1 MDHSDRLNIEES
13 PALLRYLHQIG
24 RLAPDEPARVT
35 SLPGGVSNRTVLVEP
50 STKPPFVLKQALAK
64 LRVATDWP
72 SDPRR
77 IHQEA
82 LGLVWLGRLAPPGSI
97 PSLLFEDAQHHLLA
111 MEAVP
116 RPHENW
122 KVRLLAGGLEAKHIE
137 QFGNLLGTIH
147 RSSREQAGEL
157 AREFNDRSFFQTLR
171 IEPYYRYTAS
181 RQAVAAPFLDELIA
195 ETAATRIALVHG
207 D

>member
-50 STKPPFVLKQALAK
+50 STKPPFVLKQALPK

-82 LGLVWLGRLAPPGSI
+82 LGLIWLNRIDPASTPR
-97 PSLLFEDAQHHLLA
+97 LLFEEAQHHLLA

-122 KVRLLAGGLEAKHIE
+122 KTRLLAGGLETKHIE
-137 QFGNLLGTIH
+137 QFATQLG
-147 RSSREQAGEL
+147 
-157 AREFNDRSFFQTLR
+157 
-171 IEPYYRYTAS
+171 
-181 RQAVAAPFLDELIA
+181 
-195 ETAATRIALVHG
+195 
-207 D
+207 